1 MRGRN
6 YLLLYFCSFLLIK
19 IVFDSKVKITILPCN
34 NVVSNLRIDIN
45 ELKSKLDNKSEFIVD
60 GKEEHYI
67 DKGVHIYQFKLNED
81 AYNLLN
87 YSLKKYKKISN
98 FS

>member
-1 MRGRN
+1 MN
-6 YLLLYFCSFLLIK
+6 LITPQQNSY
-19 IVFDSKVKITILPCN
+19 IEN
-34 NVVSNLRIDIN
+34 NVNFKASSGG
-45 ELKSKLDNKSEFIVD
+45 KSFSFDFDKGDFNIVD